1 MTARELERRDE
12 RKGNGLVRVKPL
24 PKSKHNHLHQTRA
37 LVTDAGALLA
47 VTRHICTKNWDNQDD
62 EPEQRI
68 PGDKVLDFVPNE
80 EVDKQVSCAMSP
92 PLSWWPEDAWNE
104 LRAHA
109 LGLYVGGMDLSQVSE
124 IVWVN
129 VDGVKE
135 LLKMR
140 GREIKGGTGALHAH
154 MLKMRTEARAFLEAR
169 EEMMEVAV

>member
-1 MTARELERRDE
+1 MTARGIERQNE
-12 RKGNGLVRVKPL
+12 RKGSGLVRVKPL

-47 VTRHICTKNWDNQDD
+47 GTRHICTKNWDNEDD

-68 PGDKVLDFVPNE
+68 PGDKVLDFIPNE
-80 EVDKQVSCAMSP
+80 EADKQVSCAMSP
-92 PLSWWPEDAWNE
+92 PLSWWPEDAWND

-109 LGLYVGGMDLSQVSE
+109 LGLYVGGMDLSQVAE

-140 GREIKGGTGALHAH
+140 AKEIKGGTGAMHQHLREH
-154 MLKMRTEARAFLEAR
+154 REAGRVFLEAR
-169 EEMMEVAV
+169 EEMLEVAV

>member
-1 MTARELERRDE
+1 MPSYTYTKERAAARKADKPCAIRVDR
-12 RKGNGLVRVKPL
+12 RVKSL
-24 PKSKHNHLHQTRA
+24 L
-37 LVTDAGALLA
+37 DAMPEDEDVPIRLLGKEYIDFK
-47 VTRHICTKNWDNQDD
+47 VD
-62 EPEQRI
+62 PEA
-68 PGDKVLDFVPNE
+68 
-80 EVDKQVSCAMSP
+80 DKQVSCAMSP

-109 LGLYVGGMDLSQVSE
+109 LGLYVGGMDLSQVAE

-154 MLKMRTEARAFLEAR
+154 MSKVRTEAREFLEAR
-169 EEMMEVAV
+169 EEILEVAV